1 MFPIVHEAY
10 SRQQILAICC
20 SRLVYRG
27 KLCFA
32 RSRGPQRTEITPAH
46 PVPLVLAH
54 EIAEMPHT
62 GQLRWTGLAST
73 IAPRCRVIPCIHS
86 LTSFFF
92 FFHIKTYVLKCL
104 LLTFAFCWNPDH
116 QPVYD
121 HRSVGFYWTKQK
133 AVQLIAQKGKKT
145 QAWKESSGS
154 AGDCYTRIEALLF
167 LRWLA
172 DKHTHFVT
180 CFISKGD
187 LFVLQ

>member
-1 MFPIVHEAY
+1 MFLIVHEAY

-32 RSRGPQRTEITPAH
+32 RSRGPRRTESTPAH

-54 EIAEMPHT
+54 AIAEMPHA

-92 FFHIKTYVLKCL
+92 FFSHKNICAFAYFCILLKSRPPTSVWSQICRFL
-104 LLTFAFCWNPDH
+104 LNKAESGAAD
-116 QPVYD
+116 
-121 HRSVGFYWTKQK
+121 RSERQEDTSMKRELRQ
-133 AVQLIAQKGKKT
+133 
-145 QAWKESSGS
+145 
-154 AGDCYTRIEALLF
+154 CRRLLHMHWGIVIF
-167 LRWLA
+167 
-172 DKHTHFVT
+172 KVT
-180 CFISKGD
+180 CR
-187 LFVLQ
+187 